1 MACNRKRDSSAESS
15 GSTARVGE
23 WRCDEGRGGQ
33 KRIEREHPPLM
44 GEKFEFLRPKLTLSP
59 PPLIEEED
67 DEKRGVGR

>member
-23 WRCDEGRGGQ
+23 WRCEEGRGGQ

-44 GEKFEFLRPKLTLSP
+44 GEK
-59 PPLIEEED
+59 I
-67 DEKRGVGR
+67 